1 MNSDDRIIELLSDI
15 LVEQKG
21 MRKDIN
27 ELKNQQAKTNLAIG
41 ELRDQQAKT
50 NLAIAELRDQQAK
63 TNLAIGEL
71 RLSVMKLA
79 ERLEI
84 ITDHEKRIAKLEH
97 TVYHS

>member
-21 MRKDIN
+21 MRADISEMKN
-27 ELKNQQAKTNLAIG
+27 DISQLKEQQIITNNRL
-41 ELRDQQAKT
+41 EKLEDQQAKT
-50 NLAIAELRDQQAK
+50 NI
-63 TNLAIGEL
+63 AIGEL

-84 ITDHEKRIAKLEH
+84 IADHEKRIDRLEH
-97 TVYHS
+97 TVYNS

>member
-1 MNSDDRIIELLSDI
+1 MNSDERIIELLSDI

-21 MRKDIN
+21 MRSDISEMKN
-27 ELKNQQAKTNLAIG
+27 DISQLKEQQIITNNRL
-41 ELRDQQAKT
+41 EKL
-50 NLAIAELRDQQAK
+50 EEQQAK

-84 ITDHEKRIAKLEH
+84 VADHEKRIDRLEH
-97 TVYHS
+97 TVYNS

>member
-21 MRKDIN
+21 MRADISEMKN
-27 ELKNQQAKTNLAIG
+27 DISQLKEQQMITNNRL
-41 ELRDQQAKT
+41 EKLD
-50 NLAIAELRDQQAK
+50 DQQAK

-84 ITDHEKRIAKLEH
+84 VADHEKRIDRLEH
-97 TVYHS
+97 TVYNS

>member
-27 ELKNQQAKTNLAIG
+27 ELKEQQMITNNRL
-41 ELRDQQAKT
+41 EKL
-50 NLAIAELRDQQAK
+50 EEQQAK

-97 TVYHS
+97 TVYNT

>member
-27 ELKNQQAKTNLAIG
+27 ELKEQQMITNNRL
-41 ELRDQQAKT
+41 EKL
-50 NLAIAELRDQQAK
+50 EEQQAK